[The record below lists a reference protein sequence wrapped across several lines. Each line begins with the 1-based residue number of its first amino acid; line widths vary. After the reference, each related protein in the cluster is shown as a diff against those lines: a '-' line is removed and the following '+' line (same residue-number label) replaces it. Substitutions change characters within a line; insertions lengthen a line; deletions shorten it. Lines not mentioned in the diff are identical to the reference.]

1 MHHELIERM
10 NDMELQKEAGRL
22 LDLEDLRPGNGN
34 RRWGEPVVQLLSK
47 PPYGPPLYW
56 HQVSSGPQPCF
67 SPAAEP
73 TRSQDWMGWNNPLS
87 TTPWPQVIFFS

>member
-1 MHHELIERM
+1 MATRATMGTLIS
-10 NDMELQKEAGRL
+10 
-22 LDLEDLRPGNGN
+22 RP
-34 RRWGEPVVQLLSK
+34 PMTTKLLSK